1 MPIAD
6 RLVWAQV
13 VRPQMPLVYLD
24 MNHLIELARARLDLR
39 LARPGYSELLKATQR
54 AVREQR
60 AGFPLSGEHLWEISA
75 IKSPRQRRD
84 FADVMEELSGFNYLL
99 GRPEIAQLEVEAGIE
114 HIFGEPSHP
123 LAFPLVR
130 PTFGQAFGM
139 RGGMSIR
146 NPDGSDG
153 SDAARLRMG
162 DEGYEKFIRH
172 ANYTVERAMLDG
184 PSDEEVPILRA
195 QYGYAPEK
203 SREGA
208 ESRLA
213 FELDL
218 TERLA
223 KDPRWRRG
231 RLRDVVSAREVAHEW
246 LDTINRVNEHRARGA
261 KRQLDG
267 DDEARRLMAAMP
279 HSQVAISIKTQYHRN
294 PNHQWETSDITDID
308 AASVAYAYCD
318 AVFTDKAVRAALAN
332 AAELRP
338 FGTYLP
344 RTPEDLSV
352 WLDDLPSLAV
362 PDMLVPVSSAASLK
376 AQHWRSRR
384 E

>member
-1 MPIAD
+1 
-6 RLVWAQV
+6 
-13 VRPQMPLVYLD
+13 MPLVYLD
-24 MNHLIELARARLDLR
+24 MNHLIELARARVDLG
-39 LARPGYSELLKATQR
+39 LARPGYSELLEATNR

-60 AGFPLSGEHLWEISA
+60 ACFPLSGAHLWEMAA

-84 FADVMEELSGFNYLL
+84 VADVMEELSGFNYLL
-99 GRPEIAQLEVEAGIE
+99 GRAEIAQLEVEAGIE
-114 HIFGEPSHP
+114 DIFGEPSNP
-123 LAFPLVR
+123 LTFPLVR

-146 NPDGSDG
+146 NADGSDG
-153 SDAARLRMG
+153 SGAARREMG
-162 DEGYEKFIRH
+162 DAEYEKFIRH

-184 PSDEEVPILRA
+184 PSDEEVPMLRA

-246 LDTINRVNEHRARGA
+246 LDTINRVNEQRAREA
-261 KRQLDG
+261 KRPLDG

-294 PNHQWETSDITDID
+294 PNHRWDTNDITDID
-308 AASVAYAYCD
+308 AASVAFAYCD
-318 AVFTDKAVRAALAN
+318 AVFTDKAVRAAIAN
-332 AAELRP
+332 SRELRP

-344 RTPEDLSV
+344 RMPHDLSA

-362 PDMLVPVSSAASLK
+362 PDMPVPASAAASMK
-376 AQHWRSRR
+376 AQHSRNR
-384 E
+384 RAQ